1 MAIKSKSPTTDALRL
16 RMAVA
21 TNTRRLRHAKG
32 LTQVDFAHASG
43 IERTYVSRLESGKF
57 DVGLDMLSRLASA
70 LGVEP
75 AELLEQPKHKKHL
88 GVVEAANEQSAIEKA
103 AKQFD
108 IPPER
113 PNRITVEKL
122 SKSKG

>member
-75 AELLEQPKHKKHL
+75 AELLEQPKHKK
-88 GVVEAANEQSAIEKA
+88 
-103 AKQFD
+103 
-108 IPPER
+108 PR
-113 PNRITVEKL
+113 
-122 SKSKG
+122 